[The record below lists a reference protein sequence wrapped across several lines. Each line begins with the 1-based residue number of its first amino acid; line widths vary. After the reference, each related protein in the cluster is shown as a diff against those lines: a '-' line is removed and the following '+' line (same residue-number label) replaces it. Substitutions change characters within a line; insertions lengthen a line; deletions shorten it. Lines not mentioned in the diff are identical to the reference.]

1 MTQTDVPVQTIQ
13 LDVQG
18 MTCVSCAGRIEKK
31 LNRLEGVNATVN
43 YATEKATVH
52 AGKGTTAQ
60 ALIQTIE
67 QTGYHATLP
76 AESPRD
82 PDQEL
87 RRLRRRL
94 IICAVLSLPVIMIA
108 MVPAWQFPWWQW
120 VSFALAAVV
129 VTWGAWPFHRATLL
143 NLRHGN
149 ATMDTLIS
157 IGTLAAFGWSAYA
170 LLFGAAGEIGFTHPF
185 ELRLVRHAPTANL
198 YLEAAVGITLFIL
211 LGRFLEARAKRRSGA
226 AVRALLE
233 LAPSEVT
240 LLTTSGETVV
250 EVSRLHV
257 ADRFVVRPGERVA
270 TDGVI
275 ISGHSAL
282 DASTVTGESVPVE
295 VGPGDAVVGA
305 TVNTH
310 GRLVVEATRVGAD
323 TQLAQVARM
332 VDAAQS
338 GKAAVQ
344 RLADRVSAVF
354 VPIVIALAVATLG
367 FWLGQGSGVS
377 FAFTSAVAVL
387 IIACPCALGLATP
400 TALLVGTGRGAQLGI
415 VIRGPEVLESA
426 RHIDTIVLDKTG
438 TVTEG
443 RMAVAAV
450 TAGAGATTADVINLA
465 GSAESGSEHPIARAI
480 ADHARTHGSLYP
492 VSKLHNRPGLG
503 VLAELSESSRPIAPL
518 DSDKSLRQAQDG
530 ALRQAQDGAL
540 RQAQDGAVVV
550 GRVELLQE
558 EGLQVPRELQEAYA
572 AEQTQGRTAV
582 IVGWGGE
589 ARGVIAVADVIKPT
603 SAEAVHDLRWLDLHP
618 MLLTGDHEA
627 AARAVAAEV
636 GIDDVI
642 ADVLPQ
648 QKVAEVVRLQE
659 AGHRVAMVGDGVND
673 AAALAQSDL
682 GIALG
687 SGTDAA
693 IHASDLTLI
702 SGDLRVAADAV
713 RLSRATLRTIHGNLF
728 WAFGYNVVALP
739 LAAIGLLNPIIAA
752 AAMALSSLFV
762 VTNSLRLLRFR

>member
-1 MTQTDVPVQTIQ
+1 MTQLRVPVQTIE

-18 MTCVSCAGRIEKK
+18 MTCASCAARIEKK

-52 AGKGTTAQ
+52 LSSGTTAQ
-60 ALIQTIE
+60 TLIETIE
-67 QTGYHATLP
+67 QTGYGATLP

-82 PDQEL
+82 PDLEL
-87 RRLRRRL
+87 RQLRRRL
-94 IICAVLSLPVIMIA
+94 IITAALSLPVIMIA

-120 VSFALAAVV
+120 ISFALTCVV
-129 VTWGAWPFHRATLL
+129 VIWGAWPFHRATLL
-143 NLRHGN
+143 NLQHGN

-198 YLEAAVGITLFIL
+198 YLEAAVGITTFIL

-226 AVRALLE
+226 ALRALLE

-240 LLTTSGETVV
+240 LLTPSGETVV
-250 EVSRLHV
+250 DISQLHV
-257 ADRFVVRPGERVA
+257 ADRFLVRPGERVA

-275 ISGHSAL
+275 VSGHSAL
-282 DASTVTGESVPVE
+282 DSSTVTGESVPVE

-310 GRLVVEATRVGAD
+310 GRLVVKATRVGAD
-323 TQLAQVARM
+323 TELAQIVRM
-332 VDAAQS
+332 VEAAQS

-354 VPIVIALAVATLG
+354 VPIVIAIAVGTLG
-367 FWLGQGSGVS
+367 FWLGQGADVS

-400 TALLVGTGRGAQLGI
+400 TALLVGTGRGAQLGM
-415 VIRGPEVLESA
+415 VISGPEALESA
-426 RHIDTIVLDKTG
+426 RHIDVIVLDKTG
-438 TVTEG
+438 TITEG
-443 RMAVAAV
+443 RMAVVAV
-450 TAGAGATTADVINLA
+450 TAGPWATEDEVLMAAGAAEA
-465 GSAESGSEHPIARAI
+465 GSKHPIAKAI
-480 ADHARTHGSLYP
+480 TDHARTQGSLAT
-492 VSKLHNRPGLG
+492 VVALHNRPGLG
-503 VLAELSESSRPIAPL
+503 VLAELSESGAPIGQAG
-518 DSDKSLRQAQDG
+518 SDKS
-530 ALRQAQDGAL
+530 
-540 RQAQDGAVVV
+540 VVV
-550 GRVELLQE
+550 GRIELLEE
-558 EGLQVPRELQEAYA
+558 EGLHVASELRGAYLADQVR
-572 AEQTQGRTAV
+572 GRTPV
-582 IVGWGGE
+582 LVGWDGE

-603 SAEAVHDLRWLDLHP
+603 SAEAVRRFQMLGLHP
-618 MLLTGDHEA
+618 VLLTGDHEP

-642 ADVLPQ
+642 ANVLPQ
-648 QKVAEVVRLQE
+648 QKVTEVVRLQD

-673 AAALAQSDL
+673 AAALAQSEL

-687 SGTDAA
+687 TGTDAA
-693 IHASDLTLI
+693 MQASDLTLI
-702 SGDLRVAADAV
+702 SGDLPAAADAI
-713 RLSRATLRTIHGNLF
+713 RLSRATLGTIYGNLW
-728 WAFGYNVVALP
+728 WAFSYNAVAIP
-739 LAAIGLLNPIIAA
+739 LAAIGFLNPMIAA
-752 AAMALSSLFV
+752 AAMALSSVFV

>member
-1 MTQTDVPVQTIQ
+1 MTQIDVAIQTIE

-18 MTCVSCAGRIEKK
+18 MTCASCAARIEKK
-31 LNRLEGVNATVN
+31 LNRLEGVKATVN

-60 ALIQTIE
+60 TLIETIE
-67 QTGYHATLP
+67 RTGYHATLP

-82 PDQEL
+82 PDLEL
-87 RRLRRRL
+87 RLLRRRL
-94 IICAVLSLPVIMIA
+94 IICAVLSLPVIMISMA
-108 MVPAWQFPWWQW
+108 PAWQFPWWQW
-120 VSFALAAVV
+120 VSFALAGVV
-129 VTWGAWPFHRATLL
+129 VIWGAWPFHRATLL
-143 NLRHGN
+143 NLQHGN

-185 ELRLVRHAPTANL
+185 EFRLVRHAPTANL
-198 YLEAAVGITLFIL
+198 YLEAAVGITTFIL
-211 LGRFLEARAKRRSGA
+211 LGRYLEARAKRRSGA

-240 LLTTSGETVV
+240 LLTATGERVIDI
-250 EVSRLHV
+250 SQLHV
-257 ADRFVVRPGERVA
+257 GDRFVVKPGERVA

-275 ISGHSAL
+275 VSGHSAL

-332 VDAAQS
+332 VEAAQS

-367 FWLGQGSGVS
+367 FWLGQGAGLS

-443 RMAVAAV
+443 RMAVVAV
-450 TAGAGATTADVINLA
+450 TAGAGSTTSEVSNAA
-465 GSAESGSEHPIARAI
+465 GSAESGSEHPIAQAI
-480 ADHARTHGSLYP
+480 ADHARTHGSLNP
-492 VSKLHNRPGLG
+492 VSKLHSRPGLG
-503 VLAELSESSRPIAPL
+503 VRAELSETSAAIAQL
-518 DSDKSLRQAQDG
+518 GSDKS
-530 ALRQAQDGAL
+530 
-540 RQAQDGAVVV
+540 VVV
-550 GRVELLQE
+550 GRPGLLEE
-558 EGLQVPRELQEAYA
+558 EGLQVSTELQRAYA
-572 AEQTQGRTAV
+572 AEQADGRTAV
-582 IVGWGGE
+582 MVGWGGE
-589 ARGVIAVADVIKPT
+589 ARGVIAVADVVKPT
-603 SAEAVHDLRWLDLHP
+603 SAEAVHDLRWLDLRP
-618 MLLTGDHEA
+618 VLLTGDHEA

-642 ADVLPQ
+642 ANVLPE
-648 QKVAEVVRLQE
+648 QKVAEVVRLQD

-687 SGTDAA
+687 TGTDAA

-713 RLSRATLRTIHGNLF
+713 RLSRATLRTIYGNLW

-739 LAAIGLLNPIIAA
+739 LAAIGLLNPMIAA
-752 AAMALSSLFV
+752 AAMALSSVFV

>member
-1 MTQTDVPVQTIQ
+1 MTELRVPVQTIE

-18 MTCVSCAGRIEKK
+18 MTCASCAARIEKK

-52 AGKGTTAQ
+52 AGTSTTTQ
-60 ALIQTIE
+60 TLIETIE
-67 QTGYHATLP
+67 KTGYHATLP

-82 PDQEL
+82 PDLEL

-94 IICAVLSLPVIMIA
+94 IITAALSVPVIMTA

-120 VSFALAAVV
+120 ISFALTCVV

-143 NLRHGN
+143 NLQHGN

-157 IGTLAAFGWSAYA
+157 LGTFAAFGWSAYA
-170 LLFGAAGEIGFTHPF
+170 LFFGAAGEIGFTHPF

-198 YLEAAVGITLFIL
+198 YLEAAVGITTFLL
-211 LGRFLEARAKRRSGA
+211 LGRYLEARAKRRSGA
-226 AVRALLE
+226 ALRALLD
-233 LAPSEVT
+233 LTPSQAT
-240 LLTTSGETVV
+240 LLTSDGEMVV
-250 EVSRLHV
+250 DISQLHV

-275 ISGHSAL
+275 VSGHSAL

-295 VGPGDAVVGA
+295 AGPGDAVVGA

-323 TQLAQVARM
+323 TQLAQVVRM
-332 VDAAQS
+332 VAEAQS

-344 RLADRVSAVF
+344 RLADRVSEVF

-415 VIRGPEVLESA
+415 VISGPEVLESA
-426 RHIDTIVLDKTG
+426 RHLDTIVLDKTG
-438 TVTEG
+438 TITEG
-443 RMAVAAV
+443 RLAVLAV
-450 TAGAGATTADVINLA
+450 TAGGGSTADEVIMAAGA
-465 GSAESGSEHPIARAI
+465 AESGSEHPIARAI
-480 ADHARTHGSLYP
+480 TGYARARGSLATL
-492 VSKLHNRPGLG
+492 SKLHNRPGLG
-503 VLAELSESSRPIAPL
+503 VRAELSESGGPVAQP
-518 DSDKSLRQAQDG
+518 DSDNSVL
-530 ALRQAQDGAL
+530 
-540 RQAQDGAVVV
+540 V
-550 GRVELLQE
+550 GRHEWME
-558 EGLQVPRELQEAYA
+558 AEGLLVAEELRKAYT
-572 AEQTQGRTAV
+572 AEQAQGRTAV
-582 IVGWGGE
+582 LVGWAGE
-589 ARGVIAVADVIKPT
+589 ARGVIAVADVLKPT
-603 SAEAVHDLRWLDLHP
+603 SAEAVRRLRGLGLRP
-618 MLLTGDHEA
+618 VLLTGDHEA
-627 AARAVAAEV
+627 AARTVAAGV
-636 GIDDVI
+636 GVDEVI
-642 ADVLPQ
+642 ANVLPQ
-648 QKVAEVVRLQE
+648 QKVAEVIRLQKD
-659 AGHRVAMVGDGVND
+659 GHQVAMVGDGVND

-687 SGTDAA
+687 TGTDAA
-693 IHASDLTLI
+693 MHASDLTLI

-713 RLSRATLRTIHGNLF
+713 RLSRATLRTIHGNLW

-739 LAAIGLLNPIIAA
+739 LAAIGFLNPMIAA

>member
-1 MTQTDVPVQTIQ
+1 MTLDVAVQTIE

-18 MTCVSCAGRIEKK
+18 MTCASCAARIEKK

-52 AGKGTTAQ
+52 AGKQTTAQ
-60 ALIQTIE
+60 TLIQTIE

-82 PDQEL
+82 PDLEL
-87 RRLRRRL
+87 GQLRRRL
-94 IICAVLSLPVIMIA
+94 IICALLSLPVILIA

-120 VSFALAAVV
+120 VSFGLAGVV
-129 VTWGAWPFHRATLL
+129 VIWGAWPFHRATLL
-143 NLRHGN
+143 NLQHGN

-157 IGTLAAFGWSAYA
+157 IGTLVAFGWSAYA

-198 YLEAAVGITLFIL
+198 YLEAAVGITTFIL
-211 LGRFLEARAKRRSGA
+211 LGRYLEAQAKRRSGA

-240 LLTTSGETVV
+240 VV
-250 EVSRLHV
+250 TADAESVIDISQLHV
-257 ADRFVVRPGERVA
+257 GDRFVVRPGERVA

-282 DASTVTGESVPVE
+282 DASTVTGESAPVE

-305 TVNTH
+305 TVNTN
-310 GRLVVEATRVGAD
+310 GRIVVEATRVGAD

-332 VDAAQS
+332 VEAAQS

-354 VPIVIALAVATLG
+354 VPIVISLAVATLG
-367 FWLGQGSGVS
+367 FWIGQGSGVS
-377 FAFTSAVAVL
+377 FAVTSAVAVL

-426 RHIDTIVLDKTG
+426 RYIDTIVLDKTG

-450 TAGAGATTADVINLA
+450 TAGAGVTTAEVINVA
-465 GSAESGSEHPIARAI
+465 GSAESGSEHPIAKAI
-480 ADHARTHGSLYP
+480 ADTARTQGSLNR
-492 VSKLHNRPGLG
+492 VTELHNRPGLG
-503 VLAELSESSRPIAPL
+503 VLAELSETSAAIAQL
-518 DSDKSLRQAQDG
+518 GSDKS
-530 ALRQAQDGAL
+530 
-540 RQAQDGAVVV
+540 VVV
-550 GRVELLQE
+550 GRAELLE
-558 EGLQVPRELQEAYA
+558 EQGLQISAELQEAYA
-572 AEQTQGRTAV
+572 AEQAPARTAV
-582 IVGWGGE
+582 MVGWGGE
-589 ARGVIAVADVIKPT
+589 ARGVIAVADVVKPT
-603 SAEAVHDLRWLDLHP
+603 SAEAVRDMRTLGLRP
-618 MLLTGDHEA
+618 VLLTGDHEA

-642 ADVLPQ
+642 ANVLPQ

-702 SGDLRVAADAV
+702 SGDLRAAADAV
-713 RLSRATLRTIHGNLF
+713 RLSWATLQTIHGNLW

-739 LAAIGLLNPIIAA
+739 LAAVGLLNPMIAA

>member
-1 MTQTDVPVQTIQ
+1 MTQAVPVQTIE

-18 MTCVSCAGRIEKK
+18 MTCASCAARIEKK

-52 AGKGTTAQ
+52 AGKTTTAQ
-60 ALIQTIE
+60 TLIQSIE

-87 RRLRRRL
+87 RQLRRRL

-143 NLRHGN
+143 NLRHGS

-198 YLEAAVGITLFIL
+198 YLESAVGITLFIL
-211 LGRFLEARAKRRSGA
+211 LGRYLEAGAKRRSGA

-240 LLTTSGETVV
+240 LLTMSGETVV
-250 EVSRLHV
+250 EATQLHV

-332 VDAAQS
+332 VEAAQS

-438 TVTEG
+438 TLTEG

-450 TAGAGATTADVINLA
+450 TAGAGGTTAEVINAA

-480 ADHARTHGSLYP
+480 ADHARTHGSLNP

-503 VLAELSESSRPIAPL
+503 VLAELSASVAAGATT
-518 DSDKSLRQAQDG
+518 DADKS
-530 ALRQAQDGAL
+530 L

-558 EGLQVPRELQEAYA
+558 EGLQVPRDLQEAYA

-582 IVGWGGE
+582 MVGWGGE
-589 ARGVIAVADVIKPT
+589 ARGVIAVADGVKPT

-642 ADVLPQ
+642 ANVLPQ
-648 QKVAEVVRLQE
+648 QKVAEVVRLQQ

-713 RLSRATLRTIHGNLF
+713 RLSRATLRTIHGNLW

-739 LAAIGLLNPIIAA
+739 LAAIGLLNPMIAA

>member
-1 MTQTDVPVQTIQ
+1 MTELRVPVQTIE

-18 MTCVSCAGRIEKK
+18 MTCASCAARIEKK

-52 AGKGTTAQ
+52 AGTSTTTQ
-60 ALIQTIE
+60 TLIETIE
-67 QTGYHATLP
+67 KTGYHATLP

-82 PDQEL
+82 PDLEL

-94 IICAVLSLPVIMIA
+94 IITAALSVPVIMTA

-120 VSFALAAVV
+120 ISFALTCVI

-143 NLRHGN
+143 NLQHGN

-157 IGTLAAFGWSAYA
+157 LGTFAAFGWSAYA
-170 LLFGAAGEIGFTHPF
+170 LFFGAAGEIGFTHPF

-198 YLEAAVGITLFIL
+198 YLEAAVGITTFLL
-211 LGRFLEARAKRRSGA
+211 LGRYLEARAKRRSGA
-226 AVRALLE
+226 ALRALLD
-233 LAPSEVT
+233 LTPSQAT
-240 LLTTSGETVV
+240 LLTSDGEMVV
-250 EVSRLHV
+250 DISQLHV

-275 ISGHSAL
+275 VSGHSAL
-282 DASTVTGESVPVE
+282 DTSTVTGESVPVE
-295 VGPGDAVVGA
+295 AGPGDAVVGA

-323 TQLAQVARM
+323 TQLAQVVRM
-332 VDAAQS
+332 VAEAQS

-344 RLADRVSAVF
+344 RLADRVSEVF

-415 VIRGPEVLESA
+415 VISGPEVLESA
-426 RHIDTIVLDKTG
+426 RHLDTIVLDKTG
-438 TVTEG
+438 TITEG
-443 RMAVAAV
+443 RLAVLAV
-450 TAGAGATTADVINLA
+450 TAGGGSTADEVIMAAGA
-465 GSAESGSEHPIARAI
+465 AESGSEHPIAMAITGYARA
-480 ADHARTHGSLYP
+480 RGSLATL
-492 VSKLHNRPGLG
+492 SKLHNRPGLG
-503 VLAELSESSRPIAPL
+503 VRAELSESGGPVAQP
-518 DSDKSLRQAQDG
+518 DSDNSVL
-530 ALRQAQDGAL
+530 
-540 RQAQDGAVVV
+540 V
-550 GRVELLQE
+550 GRHEWME
-558 EGLQVPRELQEAYA
+558 AEGLLVAEELRKAYT
-572 AEQTQGRTAV
+572 AEQAQGRTAV
-582 IVGWGGE
+582 LVGWAGE
-589 ARGVIAVADVIKPT
+589 ARGVIAVADVLKPT
-603 SAEAVHDLRWLDLHP
+603 SAEAVRRLRGLGLRP
-618 MLLTGDHEA
+618 VLLTGDHEA
-627 AARAVAAEV
+627 AARTVAAEV
-636 GIDDVI
+636 GVDEVI
-642 ADVLPQ
+642 ANVLPQ
-648 QKVAEVVRLQE
+648 QKVAEVMRLQKD
-659 AGHRVAMVGDGVND
+659 GHQVAMVGDGVND

-687 SGTDAA
+687 TGTDAA
-693 IHASDLTLI
+693 MHASDLTLI

-713 RLSRATLRTIHGNLF
+713 RLSRATLRTIHGNLW

-739 LAAIGLLNPIIAA
+739 LAAIGFLNPMIAA

>member
-1 MTQTDVPVQTIQ
+1 MTMTGVSVQTIE

-18 MTCVSCAGRIEKK
+18 MTCASCAARIEKK

-52 AGKGTTAQ
+52 AGKTTTAQ
-60 ALIQTIE
+60 TLIQTIE

-82 PDQEL
+82 PDLEL
-87 RRLRRRL
+87 RQLRRRL
-94 IICAVLSLPVIMIA
+94 IICALLSLPVIMMA

-120 VSFALAAVV
+120 VSFALAGVV

-143 NLRHGN
+143 NLQHGN

-157 IGTLAAFGWSAYA
+157 IGTLVAFGWSAYA

-185 ELRLVRHAPTANL
+185 ELRLARHAPTANL
-198 YLEAAVGITLFIL
+198 YLEAAVGITTFIL
-211 LGRFLEARAKRRSGA
+211 LGRYLEAQAKRRSGA

-240 LLTTSGETVV
+240 VVTANGESVI
-250 EVSRLHV
+250 EISRLHV
-257 ADRFVVRPGERVA
+257 GDRFVVRPGERVA

-332 VDAAQS
+332 VEAAQS

-354 VPIVIALAVATLG
+354 VPIVIALAVGTLG
-367 FWLGQGSGVS
+367 FWIGRGSGLS
-377 FAFTSAVAVL
+377 FAVTSAVAVL

-426 RHIDTIVLDKTG
+426 RYIDTIVLDKTG

-443 RMAVAAV
+443 RMAVTAV
-450 TAGAGATTADVINLA
+450 TAGAGVTTAEIINAA
-465 GSAESGSEHPIARAI
+465 GSAESGSEHPIATAI
-480 ADHARTHGSLYP
+480 ADNARTHGSLNP
-492 VSKLHNRPGLG
+492 VTKLHNRPGLG
-503 VLAELSESSRPIAPL
+503 VLAELSASVAAPATT
-518 DSDKSLRQAQDG
+518 DADKS
-530 ALRQAQDGAL
+530 
-540 RQAQDGAVVV
+540 VVV
-550 GRVELLQE
+550 GRRELLQE

-572 AEQTQGRTAV
+572 AEQARGRTAV
-582 IVGWGGE
+582 MIGWGGE
-589 ARGVIAVADVIKPT
+589 ARGVIAVADVVKPT
-603 SAEAVHDLRWLDLHP
+603 SAEAVRDMRTLGLRP
-618 MLLTGDHEA
+618 VLLTGDHEV

-642 ADVLPQ
+642 ANVLPQ

-702 SGDLRVAADAV
+702 SGDLRMAADAV
-713 RLSRATLRTIHGNLF
+713 RLSWVTLRTIHGNLW
-728 WAFGYNVVALP
+728 WAFGYNIVALP
-739 LAAIGLLNPIIAA
+739 LAAVGLLNPMVAA

>member
-1 MTQTDVPVQTIQ
+1 MTQIDVAVQTIE

-18 MTCVSCAGRIEKK
+18 MTCASCAGRIEKK

-52 AGKGTTAQ
+52 TGRGTTAET
-60 ALIQTIE
+60 LIQTIE

-82 PDQEL
+82 PDLEL
-87 RRLRRRL
+87 RQLRRRL
-94 IICAVLSLPVIMIA
+94 ISCAVLSLPVIMIA

-120 VSFALAAVV
+120 VSFALAGVV
-129 VTWGAWPFHRATLL
+129 VIWGAWPFHRATLL
-143 NLRHGN
+143 NLQHGN

-185 ELRLVRHAPTANL
+185 EFRLVRHAPTANL
-198 YLEAAVGITLFIL
+198 YLEAAVGITTFIL
-211 LGRFLEARAKRRSGA
+211 LGRYLEARAKRRSGA

-240 LLTTSGETVV
+240 VLTASGETIVDI
-250 EVSRLHV
+250 SRLHV
-257 ADRFVVRPGERVA
+257 GDRFVVRPGERVA
-270 TDGVI
+270 TDGQIV
-275 ISGHSAL
+275 SGHSAL
-282 DASTVTGESVPVE
+282 DASTVTGESIPVE

-332 VDAAQS
+332 VEAAQS

-367 FWLGQGSGVS
+367 FWLGQGAGMS

-443 RMAVAAV
+443 RMAVGAV
-450 TAGAGATTADVINLA
+450 TAGAAVTTAEVIKAA
-465 GSAESGSEHPIARAI
+465 GSAESGSEHPIAKAI
-480 ADHARTHGSLYP
+480 ADHARSRGRLTP
-492 VSKLHNRPGLG
+492 VTQLQNRPGLG
-503 VLAELSESSRPIAPL
+503 VLAELSASVAAGATT
-518 DSDKSLRQAQDG
+518 DADKS
-530 ALRQAQDGAL
+530 
-540 RQAQDGAVVV
+540 VIV
-550 GRVELLQE
+550 GRVELLEE
-558 EGLQVPRELQEAYA
+558 EGLQVSGELQQAYA
-572 AEQTQGRTAV
+572 AEQALGRTAV
-582 IVGWGGE
+582 MVGWSGE
-589 ARGVIAVADVIKPT
+589 ARGVIAVADVVKPT
-603 SAEAVHDLRWLDLHP
+603 SAEAVHKLRWLDLRP
-618 MLLTGDHEA
+618 VLLTGDHEA
-627 AARAVAAEV
+627 AARQVAAEV

-642 ADVLPQ
+642 ANVLPQ
-648 QKVAEVVRLQE
+648 QKVAELVRLQD

-687 SGTDAA
+687 TGTDAA

-713 RLSRATLRTIHGNLF
+713 RLSRATLRTIYGNLG

-739 LAAIGLLNPIIAA
+739 LAAVGLLNPMIAA
-752 AAMALSSLFV
+752 AAMALSSVFV

>member
-1 MTQTDVPVQTIQ
+1 MTLDVAVQTIE

-18 MTCVSCAGRIEKK
+18 MTCASCATRIEKK

-52 AGKGTTAQ
+52 AGKGTSAQ
-60 ALIQTIE
+60 TLIETIE
-67 QTGYHATLP
+67 KTGYHATLP
-76 AESPRD
+76 SDSQRD

-87 RRLRRRL
+87 RQLRRRL
-94 IICAVLSLPVIMIA
+94 MICAVLSLPVIMIS

-120 VSFALAAVV
+120 VSFALACVV

-143 NLRHGN
+143 NLQHGN

-185 ELRLVRHAPTANL
+185 EFRLVRHAPTANL
-198 YLEAAVGITLFIL
+198 YLEAAVGITTFIL
-211 LGRFLEARAKRRSGA
+211 LGRYLEARAKRRSGA
-226 AVRALLE
+226 AVRALLD

-240 LLTTSGETVV
+240 LLTADGETVV
-250 EVSRLHV
+250 DISQLHV
-257 ADRFVVRPGERVA
+257 GDRFVVRPGERVA

-275 ISGHSAL
+275 VSGHSAL
-282 DASTVTGESVPVE
+282 DTSTVTGESVPVE

-305 TVNTH
+305 TVNTN
-310 GRLVVEATRVGAD
+310 GRLVVEAARVGAD
-323 TQLAQVARM
+323 TQLAQVVRM
-332 VDAAQS
+332 VEAAQS

-367 FWLGQGSGVS
+367 FWLGQGSGMS

-415 VIRGPEVLESA
+415 LIRGPEVLEST
-426 RHIDTIVLDKTG
+426 RHLDTIVLDKTG
-438 TVTEG
+438 TITEA
-443 RMAVAAV
+443 RMAVV
-450 TAGAGATTADVINLA
+450 SLTAGAGATTAEVIKAA
-465 GSAESGSEHPIARAI
+465 GSAESGSDHPIAKAI
-480 ADHARTHGSLYP
+480 AEHARTHGSLDT
-492 VSKLHNRPGLG
+492 VTKLDNHPGLG
-503 VLAELSESSRPIAPL
+503 VLAELSASA
-518 DSDKSLRQAQDG
+518 AAG
-530 ALRQAQDGAL
+530 ATTDADTS
-540 RQAQDGAVVV
+540 VVV
-550 GRVELLQE
+550 GRVKLLEE
-558 EGLQVPRELQEAYA
+558 EGLQVAGELQQAYA
-572 AEQTQGRTAV
+572 AEQAQGRTAV
-582 IVGWGGE
+582 LVGWGGE
-589 ARGVIAVADVIKPT
+589 ARGVIAVADVVKPT
-603 SAEAVHDLRWLDLHP
+603 SAEAVRDLRWLDLRP
-618 MLLTGDHEA
+618 VLLTGDHAA
-627 AARAVAAEV
+627 AARTVAAEV

-659 AGHRVAMVGDGVND
+659 EGHRVAMVGDGVND

-687 SGTDAA
+687 TGTHAA

-713 RLSRATLRTIHGNLF
+713 RLSRATLRTIHGNLW
-728 WAFGYNVVALP
+728 WAFAYNVVALP
-739 LAAIGLLNPIIAA
+739 LAAAGFLNPMIAA
-752 AAMALSSLFV
+752 AAMALSSVFV
-762 VTNSLRLLRFR
+762 VTNSMRLLRFR

>member
-1 MTQTDVPVQTIQ
+1 MTQLDVAVQTIE

-18 MTCVSCAGRIEKK
+18 MTCASCATRIEKK

-52 AGKGTTAQ
+52 AGKGTATQ
-60 ALIQTIE
+60 TLIEAIE
-67 QTGYHATLP
+67 KTGYHATLP
-76 AESPRD
+76 TESPRD
-82 PDQEL
+82 PELEL
-87 RRLRRRL
+87 RQLLRRL
-94 IICAVLSLPVIMIA
+94 IICAVLSLPVILIA

-120 VSFALAAVV
+120 VSFALAGVV
-129 VTWGAWPFHRATLL
+129 VIWGASPFHRATLL

-185 ELRLVRHAPTANL
+185 EVRLTRHAPTANL
-198 YLEAAVGITLFIL
+198 YLEAAVGITTFIL
-211 LGRFLEARAKRRSGA
+211 LGRYLEARAKRRSGA
-226 AVRALLE
+226 AVRALLD
-233 LAPSEVT
+233 LAPSDVT
-240 LLTTSGETVV
+240 LLTAEGESVV
-250 EVSRLHV
+250 DISQLHV
-257 ADRFVVRPGERVA
+257 GDRFVVRPGERVA

-275 ISGHSAL
+275 VSGHSAL
-282 DASTVTGESVPVE
+282 DNSTVTGESVPVE

-323 TQLAQVARM
+323 TQLAQVVRM
-332 VDAAQS
+332 VEAAQS

-367 FWLGQGSGVS
+367 FWLGQGSGMS

-415 VIRGPEVLESA
+415 LIRGPEVLESA

-443 RMAVAAV
+443 RMAVVSV
-450 TAGAGATTADVINLA
+450 TPGAGATTAEVIKAA
-465 GSAESGSEHPIARAI
+465 GSAESGSDHPIAKAV
-480 ADHARTHGSLYP
+480 ADHARTDGPLDT
-492 VSKLHNRPGLG
+492 VINLRNRPGLG
-503 VLAELSESSRPIAPL
+503 LLAELSASVAAGATT
-518 DSDKSLRQAQDG
+518 DADKS
-530 ALRQAQDGAL
+530 
-540 RQAQDGAVVV
+540 VVV
-550 GRVELLQE
+550 GRVELLEE
-558 EGLQVPRELQEAYA
+558 EGLHVAGELKEVYA
-572 AEQTQGRTAV
+572 AEQAQGHSAV
-582 IVGWGGE
+582 LVGWGGE
-589 ARGVIAVADVIKPT
+589 GRGVIAVADVVKPT
-603 SAEAVHDLRWLDLHP
+603 SAEAVHDLRWLDLRP
-618 MLLTGDHEA
+618 VLLTGDHEA
-627 AARAVAAEV
+627 AARTVAAEV

-648 QKVAEVVRLQE
+648 QKVAEVVRLQST
-659 AGHRVAMVGDGVND
+659 GHRVAMVGDGVND

-687 SGTDAA
+687 TGTDAA

-713 RLSRATLRTIHGNLF
+713 RLSRATLRTIHGNLL

-739 LAAIGLLNPIIAA
+739 LAAAGFLNPMIAA
-752 AAMALSSLFV
+752 AAMALSSVFV
-762 VTNSLRLLRFR
+762 VTNSMRLLRFR

>member
-1 MTQTDVPVQTIQ
+1 
-13 LDVQG
+13 
-18 MTCVSCAGRIEKK
+18 
-31 LNRLEGVNATVN
+31 
-43 YATEKATVH
+43 
-52 AGKGTTAQ
+52 
-60 ALIQTIE
+60 
-67 QTGYHATLP
+67 
-76 AESPRD
+76 
-82 PDQEL
+82 
-87 RRLRRRL
+87 
-94 IICAVLSLPVIMIA
+94 
-108 MVPAWQFPWWQW
+108 
-120 VSFALAAVV
+120 
-129 VTWGAWPFHRATLL
+129 
-143 NLRHGN
+143 
-149 ATMDTLIS
+149 MDTLIS

-185 ELRLVRHAPTANL
+185 EFRLVRHASTANL
-198 YLEAAVGITLFIL
+198 YLEAAVGITTFIL
-211 LGRFLEARAKRRSGA
+211 LGRYLEARAKRRSGA

-240 LLTTSGETVV
+240 LLTATGERVIDI
-250 EVSRLHV
+250 SQLHV
-257 ADRFVVRPGERVA
+257 GDRFVVRPGERVA

-275 ISGHSAL
+275 VSGHSAL

-310 GRLVVEATRVGAD
+310 GRLVVEAARVGAD
-323 TQLAQVARM
+323 TQLAQIARM
-332 VDAAQS
+332 VEAAQS

-367 FWLGQGSGVS
+367 FWLGQGAGLS

-443 RMAVAAV
+443 RMAVVAV
-450 TAGAGATTADVINLA
+450 TAGSGSTTAEVINAA
-465 GSAESGSEHPIARAI
+465 GSAESGSEHPIAQAI
-480 ADHARTHGSLYP
+480 ANHARTHGSLNP
-492 VSKLHNRPGLG
+492 ITKLHSRPGLG
-503 VLAELSESSRPIAPL
+503 VRAELSASVAAGATTGA
-518 DSDKSLRQAQDG
+518 DKS
-530 ALRQAQDGAL
+530 
-540 RQAQDGAVVV
+540 VVV
-550 GRVELLQE
+550 GRVELLE
-558 EGLQVPRELQEAYA
+558 EESLQISEQLREAYA
-572 AEQTQGRTAV
+572 AEQAQGRTSV
-582 IVGWGGE
+582 MVGWGGE
-589 ARGVIAVADVIKPT
+589 ARGVIAVADVMKPT
-603 SAEAVHDLRWLDLHP
+603 SAEAVHDLRWLDLRP
-618 MLLTGDHEA
+618 VLLTGDHEA
-627 AARAVAAEV
+627 AARTVAAEV

-642 ADVLPQ
+642 ANVLPE
-648 QKVAEVVRLQE
+648 QKVAEVVRLQD

-687 SGTDAA
+687 TGTDAA

-702 SGDLRVAADAV
+702 SGDLRVAADAL
-713 RLSRATLRTIHGNLF
+713 RLSRATLRTIYGNLW

-739 LAAIGLLNPIIAA
+739 LAAIGLLNPMIAA
-752 AAMALSSLFV
+752 AAMALSSVFV
-762 VTNSLRLLRFR
+762 VANSLRLLRFR

>member
-1 MTQTDVPVQTIQ
+1 MTQLDVAVQTIE

-18 MTCVSCAGRIEKK
+18 MTCASCATRIEKK

-52 AGKGTTAQ
+52 AGKGTATQ
-60 ALIQTIE
+60 TLIEAIE
-67 QTGYHATLP
+67 KTGYHATLP
-76 AESPRD
+76 TESPRD
-82 PDQEL
+82 PELEL
-87 RRLRRRL
+87 RQLLRRL
-94 IICAVLSLPVIMIA
+94 IICAVLSLPVILIA

-120 VSFALAAVV
+120 VSFALAGVV
-129 VTWGAWPFHRATLL
+129 VIWGASPFHVATLL

-185 ELRLVRHAPTANL
+185 EVRLTRHAPTANL
-198 YLEAAVGITLFIL
+198 YLEAAVGITTFIL
-211 LGRFLEARAKRRSGA
+211 LGRYLEARAKRRSGA
-226 AVRALLE
+226 AVRALLD
-233 LAPSEVT
+233 LAPSDVT
-240 LLTTSGETVV
+240 LLTAEGESVV
-250 EVSRLHV
+250 DISQLHV
-257 ADRFVVRPGERVA
+257 GDRFVARPGERVA

-275 ISGHSAL
+275 VSGHSAL
-282 DASTVTGESVPVE
+282 DNSTVTGESVPVE

-323 TQLAQVARM
+323 TQLAQVVRM
-332 VDAAQS
+332 VEAAQS

-367 FWLGQGSGVS
+367 FWLGQGSGMS

-415 VIRGPEVLESA
+415 LIRGPEVLESA

-443 RMAVAAV
+443 RMAVVSV
-450 TAGAGATTADVINLA
+450 TPGAGATTAEVINAA
-465 GSAESGSEHPIARAI
+465 GSAESGSDHPIAKAV
-480 ADHARTHGSLYP
+480 ADHARTDGPLDT
-492 VSKLHNRPGLG
+492 VINLRNRPGLG
-503 VLAELSESSRPIAPL
+503 LLAELSASVAAGATT
-518 DSDKSLRQAQDG
+518 DADKS
-530 ALRQAQDGAL
+530 
-540 RQAQDGAVVV
+540 VVV
-550 GRVELLQE
+550 GRVELLEE
-558 EGLQVPRELQEAYA
+558 EGLHVAGELKEVYA
-572 AEQTQGRTAV
+572 AEQAQGHSAV
-582 IVGWGGE
+582 LVGWGGE
-589 ARGVIAVADVIKPT
+589 GRGVIAVADVVKPT
-603 SAEAVHDLRWLDLHP
+603 SAEAVHDMRWLDLRP
-618 MLLTGDHEA
+618 VLLTGDHEA
-627 AARAVAAEV
+627 AARTVAAEV

-648 QKVAEVVRLQE
+648 QKVAEVVRLQST
-659 AGHRVAMVGDGVND
+659 GHRVAMVGDGVND

-687 SGTDAA
+687 TGTDAA

-713 RLSRATLRTIHGNLF
+713 RLSRATLRTIHGNLW

-739 LAAIGLLNPIIAA
+739 LAAAGFLNPMIAA
-752 AAMALSSLFV
+752 AAMALSSVFV
-762 VTNSLRLLRFR
+762 VTNSMRLLRFR

>member
-1 MTQTDVPVQTIQ
+1 MTELRVPVQTIE

-18 MTCVSCAGRIEKK
+18 MTCASCAARIEKK

-52 AGKGTTAQ
+52 AGTSTTTQ
-60 ALIQTIE
+60 TLIETIE
-67 QTGYHATLP
+67 KTGYHATLP

-82 PDQEL
+82 PDLEL

-94 IICAVLSLPVIMIA
+94 IITAALSVPVIMTA

-120 VSFALAAVV
+120 ISFALTCVV

-143 NLRHGN
+143 NLQHGN

-157 IGTLAAFGWSAYA
+157 LGTFAAFGWSAYA
-170 LLFGAAGEIGFTHPF
+170 LFFGAAGEIGFTHPF

-198 YLEAAVGITLFIL
+198 YLEAAVGITTFLL
-211 LGRFLEARAKRRSGA
+211 LGRYLEARAKRRSGA
-226 AVRALLE
+226 ALRALLD
-233 LAPSEVT
+233 LTPSQAT
-240 LLTTSGETVV
+240 LLTSDGEMVV
-250 EVSRLHV
+250 DISQLHV

-275 ISGHSAL
+275 VSGHSAL
-282 DASTVTGESVPVE
+282 DTATVTGESVPVE
-295 VGPGDAVVGA
+295 AGPGDAVVGA

-323 TQLAQVARM
+323 TQLAQVVRM
-332 VDAAQS
+332 VAEAQS

-344 RLADRVSAVF
+344 RLADRVSEVF

-415 VIRGPEVLESA
+415 VISGPEVLESA
-426 RHIDTIVLDKTG
+426 RHLDTIVLDKTG
-438 TVTEG
+438 TITEG
-443 RMAVAAV
+443 RLAVLAV
-450 TAGAGATTADVINLA
+450 TAGGGSTADEVIMAAGA
-465 GSAESGSEHPIARAI
+465 AESGSEHPIARAI
-480 ADHARTHGSLYP
+480 TGYARARGSLATL
-492 VSKLHNRPGLG
+492 SKLHNRPGLG
-503 VLAELSESSRPIAPL
+503 VRAELSESGGPVAQP
-518 DSDKSLRQAQDG
+518 DSDNSVL
-530 ALRQAQDGAL
+530 
-540 RQAQDGAVVV
+540 V
-550 GRVELLQE
+550 GRHEWME
-558 EGLQVPRELQEAYA
+558 AEGLLVAEELRKAYT
-572 AEQTQGRTAV
+572 AEQAQGRTAV
-582 IVGWGGE
+582 LVGWAGE
-589 ARGVIAVADVIKPT
+589 ARGVIAVADVLKPT
-603 SAEAVHDLRWLDLHP
+603 SAEAVRRLRGLGLRP
-618 MLLTGDHEA
+618 VLLTGDHEA
-627 AARAVAAEV
+627 AARTVAAGV
-636 GIDDVI
+636 GVDEVI
-642 ADVLPQ
+642 ANVLPQ
-648 QKVAEVVRLQE
+648 QKVAEVMRLQKD
-659 AGHRVAMVGDGVND
+659 GHQVAMVGDGVND

-687 SGTDAA
+687 TGTDAA
-693 IHASDLTLI
+693 MHASDLTLI

-713 RLSRATLRTIHGNLF
+713 RLSRATLRTIHGNLW

-739 LAAIGLLNPIIAA
+739 LAAIGFLNPMIAA

>member
-1 MTQTDVPVQTIQ
+1 MTQVDIAIQTID

-18 MTCVSCAGRIEKK
+18 MTCASCAARIEKK
-31 LNRLEGVNATVN
+31 LNRLEGVKATVN

-82 PDQEL
+82 PELEL
-87 RRLRRRL
+87 RQLRRRL

-108 MVPAWQFPWWQW
+108 MIPAWQFPWWQW
-120 VSFALAAVV
+120 VSFALAGVV
-129 VTWGAWPFHRATLL
+129 VTWGAWPFHRTTLL
-143 NLRHGN
+143 NLQHGN

-185 ELRLVRHAPTANL
+185 EFRLVRHAPTANL
-198 YLEAAVGITLFIL
+198 YLEAAVGITTFVL
-211 LGRFLEARAKRRSGA
+211 LGRYLEARAKRRSGA

-240 LLTTSGETVV
+240 LLTATGERVIDI
-250 EVSRLHV
+250 SRLHV
-257 ADRFVVRPGERVA
+257 GNRFVVRPGERVA

-275 ISGHSAL
+275 VSGHSAL

-310 GRLVVEATRVGAD
+310 GRLVVEATRVGGD

-332 VDAAQS
+332 VEAAQS

-367 FWLGQGSGVS
+367 FWLGQGAGLS

-426 RHIDTIVLDKTG
+426 RHIDTILLDKTG

-443 RMAVAAV
+443 RMAVVAV
-450 TAGAGATTADVINLA
+450 TAAAGSMTAELINAA

-480 ADHARTHGSLYP
+480 ADHARTHGSLNP
-492 VSKLHNRPGLG
+492 VTKLYSRPGLG
-503 VLAELSESSRPIAPL
+503 VLAELSASVAVGASTDA
-518 DSDKSLRQAQDG
+518 DKS
-530 ALRQAQDGAL
+530 
-540 RQAQDGAVVV
+540 VVV
-550 GRVELLQE
+550 GRLELLQE
-558 EGLQVPRELQEAYA
+558 EGLQVPRELQETYA
-572 AEQTQGRTAV
+572 AEQAQGRTAV
-582 IVGWGGE
+582 MVGWGGE
-589 ARGVIAVADVIKPT
+589 ARGVIAVADVVKPT
-603 SAEAVHDLRWLDLHP
+603 SAEAVHDLQWLDLRP
-618 MLLTGDHEA
+618 VLLTGDHET
-627 AARAVAAEV
+627 AARSVAAEV

-642 ADVLPQ
+642 ANVLPE
-648 QKVAEVVRLQE
+648 QKVAEVVRLQD

-687 SGTDAA
+687 TGTDAA

-713 RLSRATLRTIHGNLF
+713 RLSRATLRTIYGNLW

-739 LAAIGLLNPIIAA
+739 LAAIGLLNPMIAA
-752 AAMALSSLFV
+752 AAMALSSVFV

>member
-1 MTQTDVPVQTIQ
+1 MTLTDVAVQTIE

-18 MTCVSCAGRIEKK
+18 MTCASCAARIEKK
-31 LNRLEGVNATVN
+31 LNRLEDVNATVN

-60 ALIQTIE
+60 TLIQTIE

-82 PDQEL
+82 PDVEL
-87 RRLRRRL
+87 RQLRRRL

-120 VSFALAAVV
+120 VSFALAGVV

-143 NLRHGN
+143 NLRRGN

-157 IGTLAAFGWSAYA
+157 IGALVAFGWSAYA

-198 YLEAAVGITLFIL
+198 YLEAAAGITTFIL
-211 LGRFLEARAKRRSGA
+211 LGRYLEAQAKRRSGA

-240 LLTTSGETVV
+240 LVSASGETVT
-250 EVSRLHV
+250 EISQLHV
-257 ADRFVVRPGERVA
+257 GDRFVVRPGERVA

-295 VGPGDAVVGA
+295 VGPGEAVVGA

-332 VDAAQS
+332 VEAAQS

-367 FWLGQGSGVS
+367 FWIGQGSGLS
-377 FAFTSAVAVL
+377 FAVTSAVAVL

-426 RHIDTIVLDKTG
+426 RQIDTIVLDKTG

-450 TAGAGATTADVINLA
+450 TAGAGVTTAEVINAA
-465 GSAESGSEHPIARAI
+465 GSAESGSEHPIAKAI
-480 ADHARTHGSLYP
+480 ADNARTHGSLNP
-492 VSKLHNRPGLG
+492 VTKLHNRPGLG
-503 VLAELSESSRPIAPL
+503 VLAELSETSAAIAQL
-518 DSDKSLRQAQDG
+518 GSDKS
-530 ALRQAQDGAL
+530 
-540 RQAQDGAVVV
+540 VIV
-550 GRVELLQE
+550 GRLELLQE
-558 EGLQVPRELQEAYA
+558 EGLRVPRELRESYA
-572 AEQTQGRTAV
+572 VEQAQGRTTV
-582 IVGWGGE
+582 VVGWGGQV
-589 ARGVIAVADVIKPT
+589 RGVIAVADVVKPT
-603 SAEAVHDLRWLDLHP
+603 SAEAVHDLRWLDLRP
-618 MLLTGDHEA
+618 VLLTGDHEA

-642 ADVLPQ
+642 ANVLPEE
-648 QKVAEVVRLQE
+648 KVAELVRLQD

-673 AAALAQSDL
+673 AAALAQSNL

-687 SGTDAA
+687 TGTDAA

-713 RLSRATLRTIHGNLF
+713 RLSRATLRTIYGNLL

-739 LAAIGLLNPIIAA
+739 LAAIGLLNPMIAA
-752 AAMALSSLFV
+752 AAMALSSVFV

>member
-1 MTQTDVPVQTIQ
+1 MTQLDVAVQTIE

-18 MTCVSCAGRIEKK
+18 MTCASCASRIEKK

-52 AGKGTTAQ
+52 AGKATTAQ
-60 ALIQTIE
+60 TLIDTIE
-67 QTGYHATLP
+67 KTGYHATLP
-76 AESPRD
+76 TESPRD
-82 PDQEL
+82 PDLEL
-87 RRLRRRL
+87 RQLRRRL
-94 IICAVLSLPVIMIA
+94 IICAVLSLPVIMIS

-120 VSFALAAVV
+120 LSFALAGVV
-129 VTWGAWPFHRATLL
+129 VIWGAWPFHRATLL
-143 NLRHGN
+143 NLQHGN

-185 ELRLVRHAPTANL
+185 EFRLIRHAPTANL
-198 YLEAAVGITLFIL
+198 YLEAAVGITTFIL
-211 LGRFLEARAKRRSGA
+211 LGRYLEARAKRRSGA
-226 AVRALLE
+226 AVRALIE

-240 LLTTSGETVV
+240 LLTANGETVADIS
-250 EVSRLHV
+250 ELHV
-257 ADRFVVRPGERVA
+257 GDQLVVRPGERVA

-305 TVNTH
+305 TVNTN

-323 TQLAQVARM
+323 TQLAQVVRM
-332 VDAAQS
+332 VEAAQS
-338 GKAAVQ
+338 GKASVQ

-367 FWLGQGSGVS
+367 FWLGQGSGLS

-415 VIRGPEVLESA
+415 LIRGPEVLESV

-443 RMAVAAV
+443 RMAVVAV
-450 TAGAGATTADVINLA
+450 TAGPGATKTEVITAA
-465 GSAESGSEHPIARAI
+465 GSAESGSDHPIAKAI
-480 ADHARTHGSLYP
+480 ADHARNHGALET
-492 VSKLHNRPGLG
+492 VTKLHNRPGLG
-503 VLAELSESSRPIAPL
+503 VLAELSAPVATGATT
-518 DSDKSLRQAQDG
+518 DADKS
-530 ALRQAQDGAL
+530 
-540 RQAQDGAVVV
+540 VVV
-550 GRVELLQE
+550 GRVELLEE
-558 EGLQVPRELQEAYA
+558 EGLQISGELRKAYA
-572 AEQTQGRTAV
+572 AEQAQERTTAL
-582 IVGWGGE
+582 VGWGGE
-589 ARGVIAVADVIKPT
+589 ARGVMAVADVVKPT
-603 SAEAVHDLRWLDLHP
+603 SAEAVHDFRWLGLRP
-618 MLLTGDHEA
+618 VLLTGDHEA
-627 AARAVAAEV
+627 AARAIAAEV
-636 GIDDVI
+636 GVDDVI
-642 ADVLPQ
+642 ADALPQ

-687 SGTDAA
+687 TGSDAA

-702 SGDLRVAADAV
+702 SGDLRVAADGV
-713 RLSRATLRTIHGNLF
+713 RLSRATLRTIHGNLW
-728 WAFGYNVVALP
+728 WAFAYNVVALP
-739 LAAIGLLNPIIAA
+739 LAAVGFLNPMIAA
-752 AAMALSSLFV
+752 AAMALSSVFV
-762 VTNSLRLLRFR
+762 VTNSMRLLRFH

>member
-1 MTQTDVPVQTIQ
+1 MTQVDFAVQTIE

-18 MTCVSCAGRIEKK
+18 MTCASCAARIEKR

-52 AGKGTTAQ
+52 AGKATTAQ
-60 ALIQTIE
+60 TLIDTIE
-67 QTGYHATLP
+67 KTGYHATLP
-76 AESPRD
+76 TESPRD
-82 PDQEL
+82 PDLEL
-87 RRLRRRL
+87 QQLRRRL
-94 IICAVLSLPVIMIA
+94 IICAVLSLPVIIIS

-120 VSFALAAVV
+120 VSFALAGVV
-129 VTWGAWPFHRATLL
+129 VIWGAWPFHRATLL
-143 NLRHGN
+143 NLQHGN

-170 LLFGAAGEIGFTHPF
+170 LLFGAAGEIGFAHPF
-185 ELRLVRHAPTANL
+185 EFRLIRHAPTANL
-198 YLEAAVGITLFIL
+198 YLEAAVGITTFVL
-211 LGRFLEARAKRRSGA
+211 LGRYLEARAKRRSGA

-240 LLTTSGETVV
+240 LLTANGETVV
-250 EVSRLHV
+250 DISQLHV
-257 ADRFVVRPGERVA
+257 GDQFAVHPGERVA

-275 ISGHSAL
+275 VSGHSAV

-310 GRLVVEATRVGAD
+310 GRLIVEATRVGAD
-323 TQLAQVARM
+323 TQLAQVVRM
-332 VDAAQS
+332 VEAAQS
-338 GKAAVQ
+338 GKASVQ

-367 FWLGQGSGVS
+367 FWLGEGAGLP

-415 VIRGPEVLESA
+415 LIRGPEVLESA

-443 RMAVAAV
+443 RMGTVAV
-450 TAGAGATTADVINLA
+450 TASAEATTAEVITAA
-465 GSAESGSEHPIARAI
+465 GSAESGSDHPIAKAI
-480 ADHARTHGSLYP
+480 ADHARNHCELKTIT
-492 VSKLHNRPGLG
+492 KLHNRPGLG
-503 VLAELSESSRPIAPL
+503 VIAELSVSAAAVATT
-518 DSDKSLRQAQDG
+518 DADKS
-530 ALRQAQDGAL
+530 
-540 RQAQDGAVVV
+540 VVV
-550 GRVELLQE
+550 GRVELLE
-558 EGLQVPRELQEAYA
+558 KEALQISRELRGAYA
-572 AEQTQGRTAV
+572 AEQARGRTAV
-582 IVGWGGE
+582 MVGWGGQ
-589 ARGVIAVADVIKPT
+589 ARGVITVADVVKPT
-603 SAEAVHDLRWLDLHP
+603 SAEAVEDFRWLGLRP
-618 MLLTGDHEA
+618 VLLTGDHEA
-627 AARAVAAEV
+627 AARAVAAEIGV
-636 GIDDVI
+636 EDVI

-648 QKVAEVVRLQE
+648 QKVAEVIRLQE

-687 SGTDAA
+687 TGSDAA

-702 SGDLRVAADAV
+702 SGDLRVAADGL
-713 RLSRATLRTIHGNLF
+713 RLSRATLRTIHGNLW
-728 WAFGYNVVALP
+728 WAFAYNIVAIP
-739 LAAIGLLNPIIAA
+739 LAAAGLLNPMIAA
-752 AAMALSSLFV
+752 AAMALSSVFV
-762 VTNSLRLLRFR
+762 VTNSMRLLRFR

>member
-1 MTQTDVPVQTIQ
+1 MTQAVPVQTIE

-18 MTCVSCAGRIEKK
+18 MTCASCATRIEKK

-52 AGKGTTAQ
+52 AGKTTTAQ
-60 ALIQTIE
+60 TLIQSIE

-87 RRLRRRL
+87 RQLRRRL

-143 NLRHGN
+143 NLRHGS

-198 YLEAAVGITLFIL
+198 YLESAVGITLFIL
-211 LGRFLEARAKRRSGA
+211 LGRYLEARAKRRSGA

-240 LLTTSGETVV
+240 LLTMSGETVV
-250 EVSRLHV
+250 EATQLHV

-332 VDAAQS
+332 VEAAQS

-438 TVTEG
+438 TLTEG

-450 TAGAGATTADVINLA
+450 TAGAGATTAEVINAA

-480 ADHARTHGSLYP
+480 ADHARTHGSLNP

-503 VLAELSESSRPIAPL
+503 VLAELSASVAAGATT
-518 DSDKSLRQAQDG
+518 DADKS
-530 ALRQAQDGAL
+530 L

-582 IVGWGGE
+582 MVGWGGE
-589 ARGVIAVADVIKPT
+589 ARGVIAVADGVKPT

-642 ADVLPQ
+642 ANVLPQ
-648 QKVAEVVRLQE
+648 QKVAEVVRLQQ

-713 RLSRATLRTIHGNLF
+713 RLSRATLRTIHGNLW

-739 LAAIGLLNPIIAA
+739 LAAIGLLNPMIAA

>member
-1 MTQTDVPVQTIQ
+1 MTELRVPVQTIE

-18 MTCVSCAGRIEKK
+18 MTCASCAARIEKK

-52 AGKGTTAQ
+52 AGTSTTTQ
-60 ALIQTIE
+60 TLIETIE
-67 QTGYHATLP
+67 KTGYHATLP

-82 PDQEL
+82 PDLEL

-94 IICAVLSLPVIMIA
+94 IITAALSVPVIMTA

-120 VSFALAAVV
+120 ISFALTCVV

-143 NLRHGN
+143 NLQHGN

-157 IGTLAAFGWSAYA
+157 LGTFAAFGWSAYA
-170 LLFGAAGEIGFTHPF
+170 LFFGAAGEIGFTHPF

-198 YLEAAVGITLFIL
+198 YLEAAVGITTFLL
-211 LGRFLEARAKRRSGA
+211 LGRYLEARAKRRSGA
-226 AVRALLE
+226 ALRALLD
-233 LAPSEVT
+233 LTPSQAT
-240 LLTTSGETVV
+240 LLTSDGEMVV
-250 EVSRLHV
+250 DISQLHV

-275 ISGHSAL
+275 VSGHSAL
-282 DASTVTGESVPVE
+282 DTSTVTGESVPVE
-295 VGPGDAVVGA
+295 AGPGDAVVGA

-323 TQLAQVARM
+323 TQLAQVVRM
-332 VDAAQS
+332 VAEAQS

-344 RLADRVSAVF
+344 RLADRVSEVF

-367 FWLGQGSGVS
+367 FWLGQGSGVA

-415 VIRGPEVLESA
+415 VISGPEVLESA
-426 RHIDTIVLDKTG
+426 RHLDTIVLDKTG
-438 TVTEG
+438 TITEG
-443 RMAVAAV
+443 RLAVLAV
-450 TAGAGATTADVINLA
+450 TAGGGSTADEVIMAAGA
-465 GSAESGSEHPIARAI
+465 AESGSEHPIARAI
-480 ADHARTHGSLYP
+480 TGYARARGSLATL
-492 VSKLHNRPGLG
+492 SKLHNRPGLG
-503 VLAELSESSRPIAPL
+503 VRAELSESGGPVAQP
-518 DSDKSLRQAQDG
+518 DSDNSVL
-530 ALRQAQDGAL
+530 
-540 RQAQDGAVVV
+540 V
-550 GRVELLQE
+550 GRHEWME
-558 EGLQVPRELQEAYA
+558 AEGLLVAEELRKAYT
-572 AEQTQGRTAV
+572 AEQAQGRTAV
-582 IVGWGGE
+582 LVGWAGE
-589 ARGVIAVADVIKPT
+589 ARGVIAVADVLKPT
-603 SAEAVHDLRWLDLHP
+603 SAEAVRRLRGLGLRP
-618 MLLTGDHEA
+618 VLLTGDHEA
-627 AARAVAAEV
+627 AARIVAAEV
-636 GIDDVI
+636 GVDEVI
-642 ADVLPQ
+642 ANVLPQ
-648 QKVAEVVRLQE
+648 QKVAEVMRLQKD
-659 AGHRVAMVGDGVND
+659 GHQVAMVGDGVND

-687 SGTDAA
+687 TGTDAA
-693 IHASDLTLI
+693 MHASDLTLI

-713 RLSRATLRTIHGNLF
+713 RLSRATLRTIHGNLW

-739 LAAIGLLNPIIAA
+739 LAAIGFLNPMIAA